1 MANFIFKGFG
11 KVFLPCQKAPYY
23 FIILTFSFIPRKD
36 NDNR

>member
-11 KVFLPCQKAPYY
+11 KVFYLAKAPYY